1 MEGIS
6 GSAMLAL
13 EMPQDAIHHPWLS
26 YNGDNLHLGAT
37 GTEHGVDFEN
47 LAQQASPRAA
57 SFPDKLG
64 ILVILAGMC
73 GTAGEFLRHSGR
85 HSGAVAVSPIR
96 ASRMLAWIWNVRDD
110 PVNPFQRIEGDGGD
124 AGARIGGSLH
134 GEAPIRLFFERVH
147 GQARTGDV
155 SGLGFERLCLAGI
168 DGRSSKRR
176 KAGMSPGEEVAH
188 EGLGKTFGLVKTL
201 QKEAAEELHDSR
213 GIQRRQRQELP
224 FGREHAIRN
233 QGVGMGI
240 PISPIGPERL
250 QRDDAAGG
258 RTSVRPKSA
267 WKDFRIAA

>member
-1 MEGIS
+1 MRS
-6 GSAMLAL
+6 TT
-13 EMPQDAIHHPWLS
+13 PWIR
-26 YNGDNLHLGAT
+26 YNGDNLHFGAT

-47 LAQQASPRAA
+47 LAEQASPRAA
-57 SFPDKLG
+57 SFPDELG

-96 ASRMLAWIWNVRDD
+96 ASGMLAWIWNMRDD
-110 PVNPFQRIEGDGGD
+110 PVNPFQRIQRDGGG

-147 GQARTGDV
+147 GQGRTGDV
-155 SGLGFERLCLAGI
+155 TGLGFEGLCLAGFE
-168 DGRSSKRR
+168 GRSGEDGE
-176 KAGMSPGEEVAH
+176 AWVNPGEELVA
-188 EGLGKTFGLVKTL
+188 ECLRKPFSLVETL

-224 FGREHAIRN
+224 FGGEHAIRN

-240 PISPIGPERL
+240 PISPIGTEL
-250 QRDDAAGG
+250 M
-258 RTSVRPKSA
+258 
-267 WKDFRIAA
+267 F